1 MYSVYGLPL
10 WTKTQSVKVNECRSV
25 FASAGLDF
33 FKSLRPTKSSAG
45 RGDRRPYCAPA
56 ARHTRRKAISLSASA
71 SQFLCLV
78 RDESRHM
85 LALSWL
91 SPRRRSRDGHK
102 TTQIGQGA
110 RRPMDSLEVL
120 DLLDWTPPRRRR

>member
-1 MYSVYGLPL
+1 MPERLRQCGL
-10 WTKTQSVKVNECRSV
+10 
-25 FASAGLDF
+25 GL
-33 FKSLRPTKSSAG
+33 LQQPPPHEIQ
-45 RGDRRPYCAPA
+45 RGARDRRPYCAPV

-71 SQFLCLV
+71 SKFLCLV

-110 RRPMDSLEVL
+110 RRPMDSLEAL
-120 DLLDWTPPRRRR
+120 DLLDWTPPALAWFGWA